1 MGDTTTEL
9 VLGAQTK
16 AAGTAAAAVSGLQTT
31 LKNAAEGMSGE
42 TAGFTGSG
50 AGAFYEALKAW
61 YAAGA
66 KIPSGVNGYAG
77 KLATT
82 DQETASSQG
91 TSVQAYSRARDRLS
105 PVPR

>member
-16 AAGTAAAAVSGLQTT
+16 AAGTAAAAVSGLQAT
-31 LKNAAEGMSGE
+31 LKNAAEGISGE
-42 TAGFTGSG
+42 TGGFTGSG

-61 YAAGA
+61 YLAGA
-66 KIPSGVNGYAG
+66 KIPGGVYAYAG

-91 TSVQAYSRARDRLS
+91 TSIQAYSKARDRLS
-105 PVPR
+105 PAPR